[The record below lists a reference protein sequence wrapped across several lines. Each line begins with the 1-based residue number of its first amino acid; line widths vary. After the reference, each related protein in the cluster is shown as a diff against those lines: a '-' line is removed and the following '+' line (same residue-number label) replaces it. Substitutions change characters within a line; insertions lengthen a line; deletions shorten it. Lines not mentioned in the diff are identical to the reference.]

1 MTTTSTSTPAVG
13 TERQSNN
20 FAVSS
25 RKIVAE
31 GIDVQAKEFLLGPG
45 EEVPWHHHSFVFDV
59 FYCLEGT
66 LIVESA
72 DVFSGARNAPVE
84 LQIGQSLKLDPGTAH
99 RPYNPSATLRC
110 KFLLIQGVG
119 EYDFI
124 RWESGQPQGQ
134 K

>member
-1 MTTTSTSTPAVG
+1 MLINSLNNIAVG
-13 TERQSNN
+13 AERQSSN

-66 LIVESA
+66 LVVESA
-72 DVFSGARNAPVE
+72 DVFSGALNAPVE
-84 LQIGQSLKLDPGTAH
+84 LQIGQSLKLEPGTAH
-99 RPYNPSATLRC
+99 RPHNPSAMQPC

-119 EYDFI
+119 DYDFN
-124 RWESGQPQGQ
+124 RWEISAAPGQ